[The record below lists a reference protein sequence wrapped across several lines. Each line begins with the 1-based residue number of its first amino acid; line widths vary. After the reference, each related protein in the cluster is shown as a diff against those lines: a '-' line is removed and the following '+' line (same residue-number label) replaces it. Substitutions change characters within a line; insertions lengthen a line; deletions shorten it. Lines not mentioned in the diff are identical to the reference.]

1 MNDIQ
6 IRLIRREDF
15 KQLFDVIER
24 NRERLL
30 RFFPKT
36 SQTIIDLDS
45 AKAFTEQKLRQA
57 NKKEQFYYV
66 VQVVSTSEIIGGVM
80 LKNID
85 WSIPKAEFAYFI
97 DGKFEGKGI
106 TTYAVKWL
114 TQHAFTEMEMQKL
127 YIKIDPN
134 NWRSKKV
141 AMNNGFELEGLLRS
155 EFRTG
160 KGELT
165 DVERYG
171 LLKVDHNAERDYLE

>member
-6 IRLIRREDF
+6 IRLIRKEDF

-36 SQTIIDLDS
+36 SQTIIDIET
-45 AKAFTEQKLRQA
+45 AKAFTEQKIRQA
-57 NKKEQFYYV
+57 SKKEQFYYV
-66 VQVVSTSEIIGGVM
+66 VQMVGTSELIGSVI

-85 WSIPKAEFAYFI
+85 WSLPKAEFAYFI
-97 DGKFEGKGI
+97 DGKYEGKGI
-106 TTYAVKWL
+106 TSYAVKSL
-114 TQHAFTEMEMQKL
+114 TQYAFTELDMKKL
-127 YIKIDPN
+127 YIKIDPQ
-134 NWRSKKV
+134 NWGSKKV
-141 AMNNGFELEGLLRS
+141 AMNNGFELEGLLKS

-160 KGELT
+160 KGEVT

-171 LLKVDHNAERDYLE
+171 LLKVNYNVTEDYLY